1 MLLLGADEHQ
11 MTIKPST
18 DPRAL
23 SAIIG
28 STIRIAQRMGIH
40 DESANEKHDALE
52 AELRRR
58 LWWSLV
64 LFDARI
70 SEMTDFRLG
79 LLLPTW
85 NCKPPLNAND
95 FDFRAG
101 MKMPPEVHGMVS
113 EALFAV
119 VRGEIGDY
127 LRHCSFHLDFINP
140 ALKAV
145 ARKQPEGDE
154 LAALEQIIEG
164 KYLRYCDLQNPLQFM
179 VTWWARGQL
188 AKLRF
193 IRSLS
198 DYTKVPTQR
207 TEAQRDASISYA
219 LAMLDC
225 DTKIMSNKHS
235 KGYRWLIYLNF
246 PFPAYV
252 HIVQDL
258 QKRPDS
264 EHARVAWDVMSDN
277 CAARFLD
284 VDGRDK
290 IMERKDNPF
299 FMIFAGVVFQ
309 AWAAREAA
317 MASLA
322 PGEKEVPPMIVTQIR
337 ARMAKVDTESAQR
350 DPQQQGTNNCGPD
363 DQSIFLGTDITS
375 FGHGQD
381 LAATEQGGFSFFPEQ
396 NLVGFNTNAWGWPA
410 PSFNPMMGNGW

>member
-1 MLLLGADEHQ
+1 

-23 SAIIG
+23 SAILG
-28 STIRIAQRMGIH
+28 STMRIAQRMGLH

-79 LLLPTW
+79 HLLPTW
-85 NCKPPLNAND
+85 NCKTPLNAND
-95 FDFRAG
+95 FDFRPG
-101 MKMPPEVHGMVS
+101 MKTAPEVHGMVS

-127 LRHCSFHLDFINP
+127 LRHCSFHLDFVNP
-140 ALKAV
+140 ALKSV

-154 LAALEQIIEG
+154 LSALEHIIES
-164 KYLRYCDLQNPLQFM
+164 KYLRYCDLQNPLHFM

-193 IRSLS
+193 IRSLA
-198 DYTKVPTQR
+198 DYSKVTQR
-207 TEAQRDASISYA
+207 TDAQRDASISYA

-225 DTKIMSNKHS
+225 DSKIMANKHS
-235 KGYRWLIYLNF
+235 KGFRWLIYLNF

-258 QKRPDS
+258 RRRPYS
-264 EHARVAWDVMSDN
+264 EHARVAWDVMSEN

-290 IMERKDNPF
+290 FMDRKDNPF

-317 MASLA
+317 MANLPPS
-322 PGEKEVPPMIVTQIR
+322 EKEAPPMIVTQIR
-337 ARMAKVDTESAQR
+337 ARMAKLDAESAQG
-350 DPQQQGTNNCGPD
+350 DSQQQGADEAAGAG
-363 DQSIFLGTDITS
+363 DQSMFLGTDLSS
-375 FGHGQD
+375 FGVDND
-381 LAATEQGGFSFFPEQ
+381 LSAMDQGFPLLQEQ
-396 NLVGFNTNAWGWPA
+396 NLMGFNTNAWGWPA
-410 PSFNPMMGNGW
+410 PTFNPMMGHGW